1 MTSALFHNGTF
12 WSGRAGSSTFD
23 GMLVKDG
30 RIVAIGEAAKTG
42 EVDETVDVQGRFVMP
57 SFADGHAHPLFGG
70 REAYGPAVVG
80 LDSVDAI
87 VAELARF
94 ADAHRELDWIIGGA
108 YDPTIADNG
117 DMDAQWLDRAVSDRP
132 VVLHAMDHHT
142 VWVNSAALAIAGL
155 DEASPDVEIGIIV
168 RRADGSPL
176 GTLREWDAVELVLRH
191 APARSLVA
199 EIDAL
204 GYACARMA
212 KAGITWWQDAWVDR
226 GMAEVYLAAEEQG
239 ILTAGVNLGFRV
251 DPRTWR
257 EDLPYF
263 LEQRAAIEASPGNRK
278 LTARTVKFF
287 SDGVI
292 EGGTAAL
299 LQPYSDDPCSHGMP
313 VWGQEALAGA
323 VAACDAAGFQV
334 HIHAIGDAGIRQ
346 ALDAIEGAIRVNPP
360 WDRRPVIAH
369 VQLLDSSDLPR
380 FRSLGVIANFEPL
393 WTRLDPLQA
402 VLSAPRLGE
411 ARTAQQYRMRSL
423 IDEGVTVTFGSD
435 WPVTSEVPLEGLAV
449 AVHRQTP
456 DRFPVEGWIPEEA
469 ISMEEA
475 LQAYTANVAVQAY
488 AEEEWGMLA
497 PGRSAD
503 FVLLPG
509 NPLLLDPHEVA
520 CMQVDRTYRN
530 GQLLYGAA

>member
-1 MTSALFHNGTF
+1 MTSVLFHNGTF

-30 RIVAIGEAAKTG
+30 RIVAIGEAARAG
-42 EVDETVDVQGRFVMP
+42 EADEAVDVQGRFVMP

-70 REAYGPAVVG
+70 REAFGPAVVG

-94 ADAHRELDWIIGGA
+94 ANAHLELEWIIGGA
-108 YDPTIADNG
+108 YDPALVDNG
-117 DMDAQWLDRAVSDRP
+117 EMDARWLDRAVPDRP

-142 VWVNSAALAIAGL
+142 VWVNSAALAIAGI
-155 DEASPDVEIGIIV
+155 DETSPELEVGTIV
-168 RRADGSPL
+168 RRPDGSPL
-176 GTLREWDAVELVLRH
+176 GTLREWDAVDLVLRH
-191 APARSLVA
+191 APARPLEA
-199 EIDAL
+199 ELEAL
-204 GYACARMA
+204 RYACTRMA

-226 GMAEVYLAAEEQG
+226 GMAEVYMAAEERG
-239 ILTAGVNLGFRV
+239 VLTVGVNLGFRA
-251 DPRTWR
+251 DSRTWR

-263 LEQRAAIEASPGNRK
+263 LEQRSAIEASSGNRN

-299 LQPYSDDPCSHGMP
+299 LQPYIDDPCSHGMP
-313 VWGQEALAGA
+313 VWSREALAEA

-346 ALDAIEGAIRVNPP
+346 ALDAIEGAIRCNPP

-369 VQLLDSSDLPR
+369 VQLLDASDLPR
-380 FRSLGVIANFEPL
+380 FRALGVIANFEPL

-402 VLSAPRLGE
+402 VLSAPRIGA

-423 IDEGVTVTFGSD
+423 IDDGVIVTFGSD

-449 AVHRQTP
+449 AVHRQMP
-456 DRFPVEGWIPEEA
+456 DRFPAGGWIPEEA
-469 ISMEEA
+469 ISMEES

-488 AEEEWGMLA
+488 AEQEWGMLA
-497 PGRSAD
+497 PGMSAD
-503 FVLLPG
+503 FVVLPG
-509 NPLLLDPHEVA
+509 DPLVMDPHDVA
-520 CMQVDRTYRN
+520 SMQVDSTYRN
-530 GQLLYGAA
+530 GQLLHWAT